1 MSFLLLPLQH
11 CFRKRWEPK
20 QRRDRIYTKAPK
32 HRPVWPSLKLAW
44 APSVWRWV
52 QMAHGSW
59 VNTQVSDLWAPDCI
73 SLRTIVPSIKPGIE
87 LQMIRGLSYIP
98 LSHKCLICD
107 HTNDHSWQITY
118 LKPATS
124 SPSLELY
131 TLGHLSSLVWHTFE
145 KPILSLQVFHGIY
158 EKNKMVLNISVAIL
172 ADLSSLLGQ
181 FLQSS
186 LIFLLP
192 ANISR
197 NVFFFFFFKAI

>member
-20 QRRDRIYTKAPK
+20 QRRDCICTKAPK

-87 LQMIRGLSYIP
+87 LQMICGLSYIP
-98 LSHKCLICD
+98 LSPKCLIHD
-107 HTNDHSWQITY
+107 HTNDHSWQMMY

-181 FLQSS
+181 LVS
-186 LIFLLP
+186 
-192 ANISR
+192 
-197 NVFFFFFFKAI
+197 FFSPL